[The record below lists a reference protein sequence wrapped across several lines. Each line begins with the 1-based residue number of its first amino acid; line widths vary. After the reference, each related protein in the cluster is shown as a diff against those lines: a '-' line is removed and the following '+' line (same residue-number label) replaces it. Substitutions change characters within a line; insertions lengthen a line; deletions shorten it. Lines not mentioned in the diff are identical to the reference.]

1 MFYTNCE
8 MKYSILLILSVL
20 LIPIVSQSAYAQNIV
35 DDIGEAFNDLTSGL
49 MGDNNTNESST
60 NVSSSTNTG
69 NQSTNGTSNAN
80 SNSNSTATGNQS
92 ESNQSSSKD
101 GIGSIQ
107 ELQNLTTGNQQLL
120 ENGSSISNNVSL
132 LQGMEKSQLGDSV
145 VGNQDA
151 KFEGSILDNATS
163 R

>member
-1 MFYTNCE
+1 
-8 MKYSILLILSVL
+8 MKYSVLLILSVL
-20 LIPIVSQSAYAQNIV
+20 LIPIVAQSAYAQNIV
-35 DDIGEAFNDLTSGL
+35 DEIGEAFNDLTSGL
-49 MGDNNTNESST
+49 MGDNNTNESSG
-60 NVSSSTNTG
+60 NASNSTNTE

-80 SNSNSTATGNQS
+80 SNSNSNSTATGNDS

-151 KFEGSILDNATS
+151 KFEGSALDNATS

>member
-1 MFYTNCE
+1 
-8 MKYSILLILSVL
+8 MKYSVLLILSVL
-20 LIPIVSQSAYAQNIV
+20 LIPIVSQSVYAQNIV

-49 MGDNNTNESST
+49 MGENNTNESSG
-60 NVSSSTNTG
+60 NASNSNNTG
-69 NQSTNGTSNAN
+69 NQSGNGTSNAN
-80 SNSNSTATGNQS
+80 SNSNSNATAAATGNQS
-92 ESNQSSSKD
+92 ESNQSSSTD

-132 LQGMEKSQLGDSV
+132 LQGMEKSQLGDSI

-151 KFEGSILDNATS
+151 KFEGSTLDNATN